1 MYYCHGELGLNLK
14 NRIPGRF
21 VNGRFKRNVQ
31 LAVVHWPEKKTYQP
45 FGSATV
51 NPQTIFYHSFFIV
64 DMKYALRDPIK
75 WLPSVGCGAF
85 DEEDIQIL
93 LRKIRHFGTFSF
105 SEEEWQDIL
114 HMLKGGS
121 GHAVLYLTD
130 DRPAF
135 CNIAE
140 FKMLAGRKEILFL
153 SIHAFAA
160 HIRHMPDKYRTV
172 LSANQKAKIRHDKRV
187 SEMFKKYKNK
197 NKVNEHNYDWR
208 DKLFKTVKS

>member
-1 MYYCHGELGLNLK
+1 MRLGKAFILKIEWNVKDIKALLCINFKNSELGKQFRIHGE
-14 NRIPGRF
+14 F
-21 VNGRFKRNVQ
+21 VTEELDLSKETKITCDIMCKIV
-31 LAVVHWPEKKTYQP
+31 YQ
-45 FGSATV
+45 GV
-51 NPQTIFYHSFFIV
+51 
-64 DMKYALRDPIK
+64 
-75 WLPSVGCGAF
+75 
-85 DEEDIQIL
+85 
-93 LRKIRHFGTFSF
+93 F

-153 SIHAFAA
+153 SLHAFAA